1 MQPDLENLKGKI
13 KNKRD
18 LLDRLIAKL
27 PGYEG
32 YVEKSELYQ
41 ADKLV
46 RDLIADKINS
56 LKGKL
61 DSFSGELVKKDGNT
75 ELLSELDAIGKIIE
89 RVYNKCKFA
98 EHGNTTKARID
109 VKDED
114 KNRLLEYDWRM
125 ISEVEELEKVFNMLG
140 TEEIKD
146 IPKTLRDK
154 IQEFEKI
161 FDDRKHIILEVI

>member
-27 PGYEG
+27 PGYED
-32 YVEKSELYQ
+32 YVEKAELYQ

-46 RDLIADKINS
+46 RDLLAEKINS

-61 DSFSGELVKKDGNT
+61 DSFSGDLFKKGDST
-75 ELLSELDAIGKIIE
+75 ELLGELDAIGKIIE
-89 RVYNKCKFA
+89 RVYNKVKFA
-98 EHGNTTKARID
+98 EHGNTTKTRLE
-109 VKDED
+109 VKEED

-125 ISEVEELEKVFNMLG
+125 ISEVEELEKIFAALEVEDTDGLA
-140 TEEIKD
+140 K
-146 IPKTLRDK
+146 KLRDK
-154 IQEFEKI
+154 IQEFEEI
-161 FDDRKHIILEVI
+161 FDKRKHIILEVI